1 MGQLYVPINSQ
12 GEEITYRYGTVR
24 VARACLRNRKNLL
37 RIPNWVY
44 NVPVMKRALPE
55 KPLHWVGS
63 AKDDLLEFPE
73 EVVDDFGY
81 ALYLVQIGGKP
92 PNAKPWKGEDSGVF
106 EIIEDQRGDTY
117 RAVYT
122 VRFSE
127 AVYVLHCFQKK
138 SPSGIRTARA
148 DQNRIHD
155 RLRAATEDYEVRY
168 GRKKA

>member
-37 RIPNWVY
+37 LIPNWVY
-44 NVPVMKRALPE
+44 NVPVMKRALQE

-92 PNAKPWKGEDSGVF
+92 PNAKPWKGEGPGVF
-106 EIIEDQRGDTY
+106 EIIEDHRGDTY